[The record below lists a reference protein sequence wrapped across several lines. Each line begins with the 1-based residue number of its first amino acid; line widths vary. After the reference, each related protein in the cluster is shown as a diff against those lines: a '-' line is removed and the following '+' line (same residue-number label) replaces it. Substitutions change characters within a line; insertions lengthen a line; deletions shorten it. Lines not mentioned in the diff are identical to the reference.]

1 MMKADMIFMN
11 GHIMTMDKDLPN
23 ARAIVVKDGTIQYVG
38 ETESALNWKGNHTK
52 IVDLKGKTLM
62 PGFIE
67 SHVHPVEYAI
77 KLLEIDCR
85 ATSAPSI
92 EDVLEKIKEQTQ
104 LTPENEWIRGWGWD
118 DSKLIEKRK
127 ITRWDLDKVS
137 PNHPVI
143 LKRTCGH
150 VAVANS
156 KAFEIS
162 GITKETPQPKGGN
175 IEYDDSGEMTG
186 ILEELAQDLLAL
198 PEYAYEDLV
207 KGFELAQ
214 KDFVKWGIT
223 TVHDMSAIQENMKL
237 YQDFLAREHL
247 TVRVRP
253 WIWALNQNG
262 WKGHLN
268 QTLSLGI
275 KSGFGNDMIRIQGM
289 KYMLDGSV
297 GGRTAAVNEPYE
309 NDETKGILY
318 FSVEEIAPYMKQ
330 AILGDLRVSIHAI
343 GERAIEVSIQ
353 AFEEAHKEV
362 NISNMRNRIEH
373 CALPTEDHLK
383 RMKELGLI
391 AASSVGF
398 IYHIGDSY
406 IKNLGPERMKR
417 VYPHR
422 TFIDYGIIAPGNS
435 DLPVTGGNPWTGIY
449 GAVNRKTI
457 SGQVSDDVQNIS
469 AYEGIKAY
477 TVDAAYSSCEEHQIG
492 VIKESA
498 KADLIIVSDNPL
510 EMDTEKLKDIV
521 VEQTFMDGKCVYKK
535 SLKEQAIKG

>member
-1 MMKADMIFMN
+1 MKADTIFVN
-11 GHIMTMDKDLPN
+11 GHIMTMDMDLLD
-23 ARAIVVKDGTIQYVG
+23 ASAVVVREGVIQYVG
-38 ETESALNWKGNHTK
+38 DTEPALNWKGKNTEV
-52 IVDLKGKTLM
+52 VDLEGKTLM

-67 SHVHPVEYAI
+67 SHVHPVDYAI

-92 EDVLEKIKEQTQ
+92 EDVLKKIKEQTQ
-104 LTPENEWIRGWGWD
+104 STPENEWIRGWGWD
-118 DSKLIEKRK
+118 DSKLKEKRK

-156 KAFEIS
+156 KAFEMS
-162 GITKETPQPKGGN
+162 GITKDTSQPKGGN
-175 IEYDDSGEMTG
+175 IEYDQSGEMTG
-186 ILEELAQDLLAL
+186 ILEELAQDLLSL
-198 PEYAYEDLV
+198 PEYDYNDLK

-214 KDFVKWGIT
+214 KDFAKWGIT
-223 TVHDMSAIQENMKL
+223 TVHDMSAVQENMQL
-237 YQDFLAREHL
+237 YQDLLSDDNL

-297 GGRTAAVNEPYE
+297 GGRTAAVDQPYE
-309 NDETKGILY
+309 DDNHKGILY
-318 FSVEEIAPYMKQ
+318 FSTDEIAPYMKQ
-330 AILGDLRVSIHAI
+330 AILGDLRVAIHAI

-353 AFEEAHKEV
+353 AFEEAHKEA

-391 AASSVGF
+391 AASSIGF

-406 IKNLGPERMKR
+406 IKNLGTERMKR

-422 TFIDYGIIAPGNS
+422 TFIDYGIVAPGNS

-457 SGQVSDDVQNIS
+457 SGQVSDSVQNIS
-469 AYEGIKAY
+469 AYEAVKAY
-477 TVDAAYSSCEEHQIG
+477 TVDAAYSSCEENIIG
-492 VIKESA
+492 VIKASA
-498 KADLIIVSDNPL
+498 KADLIIVSENPL
-510 EMDTEKLKDIV
+510 EVDTEKLKDLE
-521 VEQTFMDGKCVYKK
+521 VEETFMNGKSIYKK
-535 SLKEQAIKG
+535 